1 MLELTFQNLIGM
13 THSALIDQMIKFNI
27 IYNTGCTIM
36 RYKINQEILTFF
48 SGNKMGSYYF
58 GKRFVIRG
66 SENRHKIQL
75 IKVILH
81 YITEHFHDYG
91 TLHHV
96 LCHILCIKNAPNATV
111 ATPVRSIKLPRD
123 KCWAECGFS
132 SAIKSGAVLDTLD
145 LICR

>member
-1 MLELTFQNLIGM
+1 MLELTSQNLIGM

-36 RYKINQEILTFF
+36 KYKINQEILTF

-75 IKVILH
+75 IKVIFTF
-81 YITEHFHDYG
+81 YITEHFHD
-91 TLHHV
+91 
-96 LCHILCIKNAPNATV
+96 
-111 ATPVRSIKLPRD
+111 
-123 KCWAECGFS
+123 
-132 SAIKSGAVLDTLD
+132 
-145 LICR
+145 

>member
-1 MLELTFQNLIGM
+1 MLELTSQNLIGM

-58 GKRFVIRG
+58 EKRFVIRG

-81 YITEHFHDYG
+81 YITEHFHD
-91 TLHHV
+91 
-96 LCHILCIKNAPNATV
+96 
-111 ATPVRSIKLPRD
+111 
-123 KCWAECGFS
+123 
-132 SAIKSGAVLDTLD
+132 
-145 LICR
+145 